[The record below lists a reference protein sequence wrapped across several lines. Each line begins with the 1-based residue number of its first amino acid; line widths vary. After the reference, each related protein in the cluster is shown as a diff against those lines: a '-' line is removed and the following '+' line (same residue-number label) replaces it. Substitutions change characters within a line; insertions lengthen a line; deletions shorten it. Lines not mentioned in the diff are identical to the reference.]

1 MHPIEENLSMTTK
14 PMTTKHSTKNS
25 TNNRTKRSSYL
36 FLPARDA
43 SSQDKAFEASGVFRS
58 ENLSGFTLV
67 ELMVAMC
74 VSLMLLGGVVSLFG
88 TLGESVN
95 DSKSNSEMLQSMR
108 HTAKQLQ
115 ADLGNVSVVPDPAQT
130 ALNPQGFFEYV
141 EGPLNDKVPYSDEP
155 EEIQLPDPV
164 LMDVGSAQA
173 TNGWNFN
180 GSVRKWCYANNNLRT
195 YNNSMG
201 NKSVTWTKTGLQN
214 GKYRVSLT
222 WPTEW
227 LVGGQPVGHTEKHWW
242 DVPVT
247 IASGDNSQTVSVDQT
262 QIPSDLA
269 DPEETR
275 ERDGTP
281 IMWHHLGELDVTDG
295 EIMVQLGPYTKQPGD
310 PNSKHVYADAIRI
323 ECLELTGGGATDDD
337 QVVSMS
343 LSGDCD
349 DVLHFTTKTDEGAHE
364 VVWFLTPM
372 AGHENKSVA
381 DRRYRLHRR
390 ELKVDPHLP
399 TTTESLSLGWV
410 NSKADGDTTD
420 PERAA
425 NSLEALSLRYN
436 RNAHA
441 YSETGQFELNTTAH
455 YKTNLESEFIGNDGV
470 DRTGKTVILENVI
483 AFDVQAYDPKVPIYS
498 TSTSDGQTVSLLPTD
513 PGYTT
518 FANSGAA
525 SIGNGAFRDLGTSSL
540 NLTDSQTSF
549 QKNSDSPLIL
559 SDATGSTYDS
569 WSGDYVKNGD
579 VGFDND
585 ADNIVDTAEDLRQSP
600 PYDAPL
606 KAVQV
611 EIRMQEPE
619 SGKVRSVKV
628 RKYLGKR

>member
-1 MHPIEENLSMTTK
+1 
-14 PMTTKHSTKNS
+14 
-25 TNNRTKRSSYL
+25 
-36 FLPARDA
+36 
-43 SSQDKAFEASGVFRS
+43 
-58 ENLSGFTLV
+58 
-67 ELMVAMC
+67 
-74 VSLMLLGGVVSLFG
+74 
-88 TLGESVN
+88 
-95 DSKSNSEMLQSMR
+95 
-108 HTAKQLQ
+108 
-115 ADLGNVSVVPDPAQT
+115 
-130 ALNPQGFFEYV
+130 
-141 EGPLNDKVPYSDEP
+141 
-155 EEIQLPDPV
+155 
-164 LMDVGSAQA
+164 
-173 TNGWNFN
+173 
-180 GSVRKWCYANNNLRT
+180 
-195 YNNSMG
+195 
-201 NKSVTWTKTGLQN
+201 
-214 GKYRVSLT
+214 
-222 WPTEW
+222 
-227 LVGGQPVGHTEKHWW
+227 
-242 DVPVT
+242 
-247 IASGDNSQTVSVDQT
+247 
-262 QIPSDLA
+262 
-269 DPEETR
+269 
-275 ERDGTP
+275 
-281 IMWHHLGELDVTDG
+281 
-295 EIMVQLGPYTKQPGD
+295 MVQLGPYTKQPGD